1 MGIRI
6 LIAEIGFRRAVS
18 MLRLMFS
25 KVWKRKGLDWC
36 LLEGINELALE
47 LNVLFVMRVG
57 LEKRL
62 EKSLGDFNTPRSK
75 EDQFI
80 LWLALLLRFG
90 FEPPL
95 LRAFE

>member
-1 MGIRI
+1 M
-6 LIAEIGFRRAVS
+6 IAEIGSRRVVS
-18 MLRLMFS
+18 TLKPMFS
-25 KVWKRKGLDWC
+25 KDLMRKGLDWC
-36 LLEGINELALE
+36 LLEGINEPVLE

-80 LWLALLLRFG
+80 LWFLLLLRFG
-90 FEPPL
+90 FEPQL